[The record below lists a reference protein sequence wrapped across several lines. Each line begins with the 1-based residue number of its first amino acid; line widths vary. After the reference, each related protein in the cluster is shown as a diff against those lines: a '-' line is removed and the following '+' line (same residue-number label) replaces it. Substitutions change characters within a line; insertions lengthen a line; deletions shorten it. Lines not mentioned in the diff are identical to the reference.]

1 MVSSSTPQPQPAEAL
16 LRFLRH
22 QLGLSESA
30 LALGLKQAELEQ
42 APLPAV
48 LWRYGL
54 LNLEQLAQVFD
65 WQEDQP

>member
-54 LNLEQLAQVFD
+54 LSLEQLAQVFD
-65 WQEDQP
+65 WQEDEP

>member
-1 MVSSSTPQPQPAEAL
+1 MVSSSTPQPRPAEAL

-48 LWRYGL
+48 LWR
-54 LNLEQLAQVFD
+54 NLPAT
-65 WQEDQP
+65 